1 MRSGRN
7 LGLKL
12 GRHKSGDSKQGQRK
26 EDKWKEEGK
35 GKVRS
40 GRKS

>member
-1 MRSGRN
+1 MRSGSN
-7 LGLKL
+7 LELKL
-12 GRHKSGDSKQGQRK
+12 GRHKSGDSKRRQRK

-35 GKVRS
+35 GKVRR